1 MPGKAKLFWALPVR
15 LPEPSSLPWKL
26 MSACRIR
33 CRRPPWYLYA
43 SFTAPSTASA
53 PELGKKERF
62 RSPGRSCAR
71 LWPRAAM

>member
-1 MPGKAKLFWALPVR
+1 MPGNAKAVCALPVR

-33 CRRPPWYLYA
+33 CRLPPWYLYA

-53 PELGKKERF
+53 PELGKNDMS
-62 RSPGRSCAR
+62 RSPGRSWAR